1 MEDLAICGSIREK
14 ISWARVMHEKGE
26 KSWLRH
32 AEVEGLFED
41 LRQAIERSGS
51 GRKAAGLAQICR
63 DCEEVEGG
71 SCCGAGIEN
80 RYDGY
85 VMLINLAL
93 GARLPAERW
102 EANSCFFLSREGCCL
117 KARHVICINY
127 VCKNI
132 QDHMDPGTLARLR
145 ELEGEEINLLF
156 RVHERIKK
164 ILRNSEA
171 RAPESQEWMN
181 G

>member
-1 MEDLAICGSIREK
+1 MGNLAISGSIREK
-14 ISWARVMHEKGE
+14 ISWARVTHQKGE

-41 LRQAIERSGS
+41 LRQALERSRS
-51 GRKAAGLAQICR
+51 DRKAAGLTQICR
-63 DCEEVEGG
+63 TCEEVEGG

-85 VMLINLAL
+85 VLLINLAL
-93 GARLPAERW
+93 GVHLPAERW
-102 EANSCFFLSREGCCL
+102 EANSCFFLSPEGCCL

-132 QDHMDPGTLARLR
+132 QDYVDPGTMVRLR

-156 RVHERIKK
+156 LLHERIKK
-164 ILRNSEA
+164 ILRNPEA
-171 RAPESQEWMN
+171 TAPESQE
-181 G
+181 